1 MLEVRGSGDPQIA
14 AQVAPVQTLAD
25 VASRFRIA
33 QVIVQDEFT
42 HDVLV
47 SLPDGR
53 ALAFDST

>member
-1 MLEVRGSGDPQIA
+1 MLEVRGSVDPQLA
-14 AQVAPVQTLAD
+14 AQVAPVRTLAD

-33 QVIVQDEFT
+33 QVITQDEFT

>member
-1 MLEVRGSGDPQIA
+1 MLEVRGSSDPKLA
-14 AQVAPVQTLAD
+14 ALVAPVQTLAE
-25 VASRFRIA
+25 VASRFRIE

>member
-1 MLEVRGSGDPQIA
+1 MLEVRGSSDAKLA
-14 AQVAPVQTLAD
+14 AQVAPVQTLAE

-47 SLPDGR
+47 SMPDGR

>member
-1 MLEVRGSGDPQIA
+1 MLEVRGSRDATLA
-14 AQVAPVQTLAD
+14 AQVAPVRTLAD
-25 VASRFRIA
+25 VAARFRIA

-42 HDVLV
+42 HDVLI